1 MPQKNYSRTQYWKLF
16 QKLPDELKDQILSEE
31 TAKNIFDICVRNE
44 IDIERIST
52 VASYIGQVLLGV
64 LPPDELQRVL
74 ERELGL
80 KKDSAKTIIHE
91 INRFIFYPVKASL
104 EELYKIEITPP
115 AKMKVTPPPEEKPP
129 TPAGE
134 DKYREEVE

>member
-1 MPQKNYSRTQYWKLF
+1 MLKKTYSQTQYWNLF
-16 QKLPDELKDQILSEE
+16 RKLPGELKNQILSEE
-31 TAKNIFDICVRNE
+31 TAKNIFDTCERNK
-44 IDIERIST
+44 IDIDQVST
-52 VASYIGQVLLGV
+52 IASHVGLVLLGI
-64 LPPDELQRVL
+64 LPPTEFQKTL
-74 ERELGL
+74 EKEVKL
-80 KKDSAKTIIHE
+80 KKDTAKRVAHE